1 MLKFEWDSAK
11 ARRNLVKHAVGFEEA
26 ATVFGDLRAISI
38 PDAVHFLTEERFI
51 TIGASE
57 HGQILVVV
65 GTERR
70 DKIRLIS
77 ARPASR
83 RERKEYEKAN

>member
-11 ARRNLVKHAVGFEEA
+11 ARRNLAKHAVGFEEA
-26 ATVFGDLRAISI
+26 ATVFGDPRAISI
-38 PDAVHFLTEERFI
+38 PDPVHSLTEERFI
-51 TIGASE
+51 TIGTSE
-57 HGQILVVV
+57 QGKFLVVV
-65 GTERR
+65 ATERR

-83 RERKEYEKAN
+83 RERNEYEKAH